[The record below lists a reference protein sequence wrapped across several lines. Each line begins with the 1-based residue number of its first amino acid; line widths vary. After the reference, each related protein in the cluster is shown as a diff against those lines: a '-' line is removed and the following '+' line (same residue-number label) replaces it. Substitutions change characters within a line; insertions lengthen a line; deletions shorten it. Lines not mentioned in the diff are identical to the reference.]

1 MAESFFGS
9 LKKERVHSMNYKNR
23 AEAKADI
30 IEYIEMFYNSFRRH
44 CHLGNKSPR
53 EFMENWQEQ
62 KEIA

>member
-9 LKKERVHSMNYKNR
+9 LKKERVHGVSYKNR

-44 CHLGNKSPR
+44 RHLGNKSPR
-53 EFMENWQEQ
+53 EFMKRW
-62 KEIA
+62 KEEKKIA